1 MSFIN
6 TSSTARPVVIGIDH
20 GFGNIKTA
28 HSCFK
33 TGVTAYDQE
42 PTFKSNLLVYDGRY
56 YIIGDDHKEFTADKS
71 QDQDYYILT
80 LAAIAVELRFRDL
93 KSARIYLAA
102 GLPLT
107 WVSGQKD
114 SFKAYLLQKDS
125 VDFSFRGV
133 DYHVDF
139 AGAEIYP
146 QGFSAV
152 TDKLRDFRG
161 VNMLCDIGNG
171 TMNIMYINNGKPVP
185 SRCFTEKYGTY
196 QCTLAVREKLLRQFG
211 RSVDDTVI
219 ENVLRY
225 GEADIARRYLDAIR
239 ESAADYAAGIMR
251 RLRDH
256 EYDAELMKLYVMGGG
271 SCLIKNFAEY
281 DEARVTVND
290 DICATA
296 KGYERLAENA
306 LRKNGGGI

>member
-1 MSFIN
+1 MKLGNNPPVIVGARW
-6 TSSTARPVVIGIDH
+6 ARP
-20 GFGNIKTA
+20 GFAASGKPRIARGASSPHAT
-28 HSCFK
+28 S
-33 TGVTAYDQE
+33 V
-42 PTFKSNLLVYDGRY
+42 PR
-56 YIIGDDHKEFTADKS
+56 GDPEF
-71 QDQDYYILT
+71 
-80 LAAIAVELRFRDL
+80 
-93 KSARIYLAA
+93 LAA

-133 DYHVDF
+133 DYHVEF

-171 TMNIMYINNGKPVP
+171 TISSAQASQVSLCRKRQSSSAPLRLLSPRDRRAAWGPREHFVRHSEFM
-185 SRCFTEKYGTY
+185 
-196 QCTLAVREKLLRQFG
+196 QCAV
-211 RSVDDTVI
+211 
-219 ENVLRY
+219 
-225 GEADIARRYLDAIR
+225 
-239 ESAADYAAGIMR
+239 GIMR

-306 LRKNGGGI
+306 LRKNGGSI

>member
-80 LAAIAVELRFRDL
+80 LAAVAVELRFRDL
-93 KSARIYLAA
+93 TSARVYLAA

-114 SFKAYLLQKDS
+114 SFKAYLLQEGS

-133 DYHVDF
+133 NYHVEF

-196 QCTLAVREKLLRQFG
+196 QCTLAVREKLMRQFG

>member
-6 TSSTARPVVIGIDH
+6 TSSTTRPVVIGIDH

-80 LAAIAVELRFRDL
+80 LAAVAVELRFRDL
-93 KSARIYLAA
+93 TSARVYLAA

-133 DYHVDF
+133 DYHVEF
-139 AGAEIYP
+139 AGGEIYP

>member
-33 TGVTAYDQE
+33 TGVTAYNQE

-93 KSARIYLAA
+93 TSARVYLAA

-107 WVSGQKD
+107 WVSGQKN

-133 DYHVDF
+133 DYHVEF

-196 QCTLAVREKLLRQFG
+196 QCTLAVREKLLQQFG

-225 GEADIARRYLDAIR
+225 GEADIAQRYLDAIR

-281 DEARVTVND
+281 DEVRVTVND